1 MIIETNVSEYALV
14 AILLI
19 MMEGKKIHS
28 VAFYS
33 HKFKATKLNYN
44 IYDK

>member
-1 MIIETNVSEYALV
+1 MIIETNVSEYALI

-19 MMEGKKIHS
+19 MIEEKKVHL

-33 HKFKATKLNYN
+33 HMFKATKLNYN